1 MSDMMKKM
9 SDMIKNNE
17 IPDNIKNML
26 SSFANGNS
34 SAGSNNNSNM
44 NFNANSSVGSNNN
57 SNMNSNAKY
66 SADSNTSN
74 SGFSNNVFSSKD
86 NVQSG
91 DSSASDK
98 NNFNIDM
105 DTMLKMK
112 SIIDNMNKGQ
122 NDSRANLL
130 RSLKPYLKPS
140 RKEKVDQYIKL
151 FSMGR
156 VFEMMGPFGGE
167 KKNGL

>member
-1 MSDMMKKM
+1 MSDMMQKM

-26 SSFANGNS
+26 SSFSSNGNYG
-34 SAGSNNNSNM
+34 A
-44 NFNANSSVGSNNN
+44 GSNNN
-57 SNMNSNAKY
+57 SNMNSNANS
-66 SADSNTSN
+66 SAGSNTNN
-74 SGFSNNVFSSKD
+74 SGFSSNNNGASSSKD

-91 DSSASDK
+91 NSSASDK
-98 NNFNIDM
+98 DNFNIDM